1 MTNNEQPEALEPISK
16 DEESSRAPKIWMV
29 VLVAVVAIL
38 FTIVWLVIWQNMNSL
53 IWDNSF
59 VRENK
64 WFVPLIILALTIL
77 VGLCVKY
84 LKAPTAM
91 NGSLS
96 ESVAGEE
103 EVDWKTFPGTLL
115 TSFFSLLSGAS
126 VGPEGPLGFL
136 VREITAFF
144 HEKLKLAKE
153 TWAGYSVA
161 GLASAYNGIIGNPL
175 FTALFATEMTEKK
188 NIHFVT
194 WNLLAGIIGF
204 FIFALLGFNS
214 FFGAIPWDPMGDMIL
229 IYLVY
234 AVILGCVG
242 ALLAIYVAICMKAC
256 AKFFGLFSDRV
267 MLRILIGGGIIAVV
281 CYFLPELMFSGEDQ
295 IFHIIDTAATYG
307 IAMLLLF
314 FFLKVIL
321 FSISFKSGYL
331 GGPIFPILFS
341 CTMLSLALSL
351 AFPGVPMIIIVLCI
365 EASAIAMALNAPLT
379 AILLVGVVG
388 STGNV
393 DPMMFGL
400 IVVAVVVA
408 IMIGIGFRKM
418 MERKTSKPV
427 DSGM

>member
-1 MTNNEQPEALEPISK
+1 
-16 DEESSRAPKIWMV
+16 MV

-38 FTIVWLVIWQNMNSL
+38 FTIAWLWVWQNMNSL
-53 IWDNSF
+53 IWENSF
-59 VRENK
+59 VKENR
-64 WFVPLIILALTIL
+64 WIMPAIVIALSIL

-136 VREITAFF
+136 VRQITGFF
-144 HEKLKLAKE
+144 HDKLRLAKE

-204 FIFALLGFNS
+204 FIFALLGFQS
-214 FFGAIPWDPMGDMIL
+214 FFGAIPWTPMGDML
-229 IYLVY
+229 LVYLVY
-234 AVILGCVG
+234 AVIMGAVG
-242 ALLAIYVAICMKAC
+242 AGLAIFVAICMKASS
-256 AKFFGLFSDRV
+256 KLFGLFNDRV
-267 MLRILIGGGIIAVV
+267 MVRILIGGAIIAAVS
-281 CYFLPELMFSGEDQ
+281 YFLPELMFSGEEQ
-295 IFHIIDTAATYG
+295 IYGIIDTAATYG

-314 FFLKVIL
+314 FVLKIVL
-321 FSISFKSGYL
+321 FSISFRSGYL

-341 CTMLSLALSL
+341 CTMLALALSL
-351 AFPGVPMIIIVLCI
+351 AFPDVPIIIMVLCI

-388 STGNV
+388 STGNIN
-393 DPMMFGL
+393 PMMFGL
-400 IVVAVVVA
+400 IVVAVVIA

-418 MERKTSKPV
+418 MERKTAKPV